1 MRPLLGLA
9 AVLVL
14 AGCGTVAGGSG
25 EPAASSA
32 PLAGAPPIEAVDEAP
47 SPELQRT
54 LDLWFAPPQLGTQGS
69 TVTSGTDV
77 WFTWGG
83 GSASTTATVPTA
95 ADMATIRA
103 QFEAQ
108 RAARLPAAGSPP
120 RVVARLPLT
129 DGGNAILVVWRN
141 HDGVLC
147 TDTEVTDRQGSG
159 GGGPGNSCVP
169 SDTAALLHCAEICL
183 TSNGSGS
190 DVAHEVWVLSGTV
203 AAGADALDVTTAD
216 GTTAEYPL
224 TGPVLDGGGDRRVFM
239 LELGKTDW
247 RKLTLLRG
255 GDIVDQAAMPAL
267 SAASEDCMAKVGP
280 IPTPAPTAPPVS
292 GPVAP
297 TPETQAWSA
306 SFESCMAASG
316 ALPAFPAPTP

>member
-1 MRPLLGLA
+1 MRLLLGLA

-14 AGCGTVAGGSG
+14 AGCGTVTGGSG
-25 EPAASSA
+25 EPAAPSA

-47 SPELQRT
+47 SPELRRT

-83 GSASTTATVPTA
+83 GSASTTTTVPTA

-120 RVVARLPLT
+120 RVVARLPLA
-129 DGGNAILVVWRN
+129 DGGNAALVAWRN

-169 SDTAALLHCAEICL
+169 SDMAALLHCAEICL

-190 DVAHEVWVLSGTV
+190 DLAQEVWVLSGTV
-203 AAGADALDVTTAD
+203 AADADAIDVTTAD
-216 GTTAEYPL
+216 GATADYPL
-224 TGPVLDGGGDRRVFM
+224 TGPVLDGSDRRVFM
-239 LELGKTDW
+239 LELGSSDW
-247 RKLTLLRG
+247 RKLVLLRAG
-255 GDIVDQAAMPAL
+255 EVVDQTSMPA
-267 SAASEDCMAKVGP
+267 AAAAGEDCLAKVGEMPAPPPPQQPGP
-280 IPTPAPTAPPVS
+280 IASTPAMQAWNASLQACMTASGVLPATPVPSPPTP
-292 GPVAP
+292 
-297 TPETQAWSA
+297 
-306 SFESCMAASG
+306 
-316 ALPAFPAPTP
+316 